1 MRKCVF
7 LTVWLIL
14 LIYGCGESSKPK
26 FSEKELANIP
36 LSQREGLPEPSGGF
50 VLAVGGETI
59 TSDEMITEPLLE
71 YLRPLAQKSSLEQ
84 FKKQARPELE
94 YLLTTKISNILLYQQ
109 AKREAGTGAD
119 FEDVLEKATE
129 EEMRR
134 FITSFDGDYAKAEQV
149 LKRMGMDWSSFRE
162 YQKKMILSQD
172 YLRRQ
177 LPEYGPITY
186 SELVNCYNEMK
197 EEFFAVPG
205 TITFRLIDIQIP
217 KLEVTDPNKSPLEQ
231 ARILANDLMK
241 RLREGA
247 DFGELAKQYS
257 NGHRASFGGLW
268 QPVQP
273 SSLAKPY
280 DILAAEADKMIPSQI
295 TGPIEAG
302 EHIFIMKLEEK
313 TQKSFQPLEAVQK
326 EVEAK
331 INFDRRKKTLDEFD
345 AKLVQQTSLN
355 ERDKFIDF
363 CLKKIYRLCNQ

>member
-14 LIYGCGESSKPK
+14 SVYGCGGDSKPK
-26 FSEKELANIP
+26 FTEKELANIP
-36 LSQREGLPEPSGGF
+36 LSQRENLPEPSGGF
-50 VLAVGGETI
+50 VLVVGGETI

-71 YLRPLAQKSSLEQ
+71 YFRPIAQKSSFEQ
-84 FKKQARPELE
+84 FKKQAKPEIENALS
-94 YLLTTKISNILLYQQ
+94 TRISNILLYQQ
-109 AKREAGTGAD
+109 AKREAGTGVD
-119 FEDVLEKATE
+119 FEDALEKASE

-134 FITSFDGDYAKAEQV
+134 FMTSFDGDYAKAEQV

-186 SELVNCYNEMK
+186 SELVKCYNEMK
-197 EEFFAVPG
+197 DEFFAVPG

-217 KLEVTDPNKSPLEQ
+217 KLEVTDPNKSRLEQ
-231 ARILANDLMK
+231 ARKLASELMK
-241 RLREGA
+241 RLQEGE

-257 NGHRASFGGLW
+257 HGYRASFGGLW
-268 QPVQP
+268 KPVQP

-280 DILAAEADKMIPSQI
+280 DILAAEADKMTPSQI
-295 TGPIEAG
+295 AGPIEAD
-302 EHIFIMKLEEK
+302 EHIFIIKLEEK
-313 TQKSFQPLEAVQK
+313 IQKSFQPLEAVQK
-326 EVEAK
+326 KVEAK

-345 AKLVQQTSLN
+345 SKLVQQIALN
-355 ERDKFIDF
+355 ERDKFTNF